1 VAVSEPC
8 AAPPKS
14 PPGAG
19 SGAVRSSSRPAAG
32 PIPALAGDG
41 EHEGRHEFRGGERF
55 ERHER
60 FERFRQPFIGFYPY
74 PYYGYAPPACY
85 WQPGYS
91 VNQPYVDAWGRYTY
105 VQQWVPA
112 QYVCY

>member
-1 VAVSEPC
+1 MIQKLILALVILAMAAVPL
-8 AAPPKS
+8 
-14 PPGAG
+14 
-19 SGAVRSSSRPAAG
+19 
-32 PIPALAGDG
+32 PALAGDG
-41 EHEGRHEFRGGERF
+41 GHEGRHEFRSG
-55 ERHER
+55 HER
-60 FERFRQPFIGFYPY
+60 FERRERFEHFREPFITFGFYPY
-74 PYYGYAPPACY
+74 PYPYYAYAPPPCY